1 MAMLTKIPTPN
12 FKQLSAITH
21 PPGPLMILAG
31 AGTGKTFTLE
41 NRIVYLIEHYK
52 VNPKHI
58 LAITYTEKAARELKT
73 RIVNRVGSYAHTMS
87 VNTFHSFCF
96 SILKEFG
103 DGSLP
108 QLFDESEAIHM
119 LLERF
124 DELQFESDEFPLD
137 PQRAVTESL
146 IPFFNRMRDELIDPG
161 KMEIPEID
169 EDGLM
174 TAEIA
179 NQLRDIKNIYPQFQN
194 WKKRINVVDYGDM
207 ILSAYELLRSDPLVL
222 KKVQDQFRHIIVDE
236 FQDNNYALNEIIALV
251 AGDRKFITV
260 VGDDDQVIYSFRG
273 ANSYNIQAFK
283 DRYGH
288 HPDFLPV
295 SLEENFRSTQPI
307 LNIANESIKNNVDR
321 MEKTLLSKVDTEP
334 IMPVRF
340 WGNKNEQVE
349 FIVREILTLV
359 ENGQKYSDIAVLCR
373 THSQS
378 ATIVHALNQAG
389 IPVQTKWP
397 SFFNISS
404 IRDIIAWCQVIGN
417 GTHQDSALYR
427 IFDKQCGY

>member
-1 MAMLTKIPTPN
+1 MAMLTTIPTPN

-73 RIVNRVGSYAHTMS
+73 RIVNRVGSYAHTMT

-96 SILKEFG
+96 RIIKEFG

-137 PQRAVTESL
+137 PQRAVTDSL

-161 KMEIPEID
+161 KMDIPDID

-174 TAEIA
+174 TEEIA
-179 NQLRDIKNIYPQFQN
+179 NQLRDIKYIYPQFQN
-194 WKKRINVVDYGDM
+194 WKKRISVVDYGDM
-207 ILSAYELLRSDPLVL
+207 ILSAYELLKSDPLVL
-222 KKVQDQFRHIIVDE
+222 KKVQDQIRHIIVDE

-260 VGDDDQVIYSFRG
+260 VGD
-273 ANSYNIQAFK
+273 
-283 DRYGH
+283 
-288 HPDFLPV
+288 
-295 SLEENFRSTQPI
+295 
-307 LNIANESIKNNVDR
+307 
-321 MEKTLLSKVDTEP
+321 
-334 IMPVRF
+334 
-340 WGNKNEQVE
+340 
-349 FIVREILTLV
+349 
-359 ENGQKYSDIAVLCR
+359 
-373 THSQS
+373 
-378 ATIVHALNQAG
+378 
-389 IPVQTKWP
+389 
-397 SFFNISS
+397 
-404 IRDIIAWCQVIGN
+404 
-417 GTHQDSALYR
+417 
-427 IFDKQCGY
+427 